1 MTGRGRMD
9 DGYFSRTAGGR
20 VRAFDFR
27 VLGAFGLV
35 GALLV
40 CLSSEVA
47 AQAGRRRQ
55 SPPPKVEE
63 KGTPSAEEKSAAAPA
78 VKKGAEIIEE
88 LSLPER
94 ATTRVQ
100 LRNGLTLIVRE
111 RYRSPLVNIVIVVK
125 GERTAEPAGIA
136 QLVGRLLFRGT
147 SSRPGF
153 QLLETLRALGGELV
167 MEEQVDRMLFR
178 VTVPAEHA
186 LPALDILADGLQ
198 HPAFD
203 EAALRQ
209 EIEHLLQEERL
220 RNDRPEEFAR
230 ARALALTLAGRQRGS
245 LSVLEQEGALRALTR
260 EVLRDFHRRH
270 YRGDRIVIALVGAV
284 NTPEIVERVQRLF
297 GDLPFI
303 EKEAAP
309 SGQERASAENAPP
322 SVPCVAADKSM
333 PHGEPLPISRD
344 LVRYGSDQGDLPVA
358 LVTVLHEV
366 PEAVCARDRSG
377 EGVLLLHLLATALAK
392 GRASRSA
399 LRVRFEGGI
408 AADVKAEPMSWEGGG
423 ALLVQWRVNPDDRE
437 RVLRTYWEEV
447 EKLRRLR
454 LSPGELQRARA
465 LLERQWLQRTMT
477 YAGEAEQLAVA
488 EAIWGA
494 WSFADQWVAR
504 LNAITAEQVRA
515 FAERC
520 FRIEHVT
527 LHEYLPRGVAP
538 LSSAAEVAAQITTW
552 APGLMEREI
561 PADRIGSF
569 PEIPIQPEG
578 VRRTHEGEGEAVVF
592 SLQPEPLRDFS
603 VLEGPRAFV
612 REDRSH
618 PILSIGIFFQGG
630 RAAETSATAGV
641 TELMLRSILRGTL
654 GSAVQS
660 SQRLETLRGRTPISA
675 ADVAMRLE
683 QWGADITPVTAP
695 DFFGY
700 VLTVPSR
707 NQDHA
712 LRGLLSLIE
721 RPALADEEIRQEQA
735 QLLLEIQARR
745 ADPWERSRTLAA
757 RALYGDT
764 PYGRT
769 PEGDEET
776 VRALTPDQVRAW
788 YANTIARQFPLVVIV
803 GDTDGS
809 ALISNIVAREVRRQ
823 DLARTFYAALPKP
836 PDKAQSRVEEA
847 PTRSVVHT
855 FAWLGP
861 SSPSE
866 DEPALQVWRAHLAG
880 WGSEMWRELR
890 TVAASVLE
898 IRVEPRRLGG
908 MITLTVA
915 TAPEHAARVRQIVEQ
930 HVTRLSKE
938 PLGEEAQR
946 RAIQRAVTECAEL
959 FQDHA
964 ALVRAYASAFFAAA
978 HPQQVEQCAPKR
990 RAVTPADL
998 QRVAATYVPFTRAV
1012 VGVVQPRSE
1021 PSSRPEDR
1029 AGTP

>member
-1 MTGRGRMD
+1 MD
-9 DGYFSRTAGGR
+9 DAHFSRTAGGR

-40 CLSSEVA
+40 GLSSEVA

-55 SPPPKVEE
+55 PPPPKVEE
-63 KGTPSAEEKSAAAPA
+63 KGTPSAEEKSAAPA
-78 VKKGAEIIEE
+78 VKKGAEIVEE
-88 LSLPER
+88 VSVPEQ
-94 ATTRVQ
+94 ATTRVR

-111 RYRSPLVNIVIVVK
+111 RYRSPLVSIVVMVK
-125 GERTAEPAGIA
+125 GGRMTEPAGIA
-136 QLVGRLLFRGT
+136 RLVARLLFRGT
-147 SSRPGF
+147 PSRPGF
-153 QLLETLRALGGELV
+153 QLLDALRALGGESV
-167 MEEQVDRMLFR
+167 VEEHVDRMLFR

-186 LPALDILADGLQ
+186 LPALDLLADGLQ

-209 EIEHLLQEERL
+209 EIEHLLQEERW
-220 RNDRPEEFAR
+220 REDRPEEFAR
-230 ARALALTLAGRQRGS
+230 ARAVALALGGRSRGF

-260 EVLRDFHRRH
+260 EVLVDVHRQH
-270 YRGDRIVIALVGAV
+270 YRGERMVIALVGAV
-284 NTPEIVERVQRLF
+284 NTPEVVERVQRLF
-297 GDLPFI
+297 GDLPHA
-303 EKEAAP
+303 EKEATPSDQVTRAP
-309 SGQERASAENAPP
+309 SSESSS
-322 SVPCVAADKSM
+322 SVAVGTNVPQPESS
-333 PHGEPLPISRD
+333 PISQG
-344 LVRYGSDQGDLPVA
+344 LVRYGADQGDLPIA
-358 LVTVLHEV
+358 LVTALHEV
-366 PEAVCARDRSG
+366 PEAVWARDRRE
-377 EGVLLLHLLATALAK
+377 EGILLLHLLAAALAE
-392 GRASRSA
+392 GWASRSVLHA
-399 LRVRFEGGI
+399 RFEKGI

-423 ALLVQWRVNPDDRE
+423 ALLVQWRVNPNDRE
-437 RVLRTYWEEV
+437 HVLRAYVEEV

-488 EAIWGA
+488 EAMWGS
-494 WSFADQWVAR
+494 WRFADQWLIR

-520 FRIEHVT
+520 LYIGQMT
-527 LHEYLPRGVAP
+527 LHEYLPRGVASSP
-538 LSSAAEVAAQITTW
+538 SAAEVVAHTARQI
-552 APGLMEREI
+552 PGLMEREI
-561 PADRIGSF
+561 SADRIGSF
-569 PEIPIQPEG
+569 PEVPIQPEG
-578 VRRTHEGEGEAVVF
+578 VRRTHEGEGETVIF

-603 VLEGPRAFV
+603 VFEGPRAFV
-612 REDRSH
+612 REDRSR
-618 PILSIGIFFQGG
+618 PILSIGVFFQGG
-630 RAAETSATAGV
+630 RIAETSAMAGV

-654 GSAVQS
+654 GSAARS
-660 SQRLETLRGRTPISA
+660 SERVETLRDRTPISGA
-675 ADVAMRLE
+675 EAVLRLE
-683 QWGADITPVTAP
+683 QWGADVALVNAP

-721 RPALADEEIRQEQA
+721 RPALSDEEIRREQA
-735 QLLLEIQARR
+735 QLLLEIRARR
-745 ADPWERSRTLAA
+745 ADPWQRSRALAA
-757 RALYGDT
+757 HALYGDT

-788 YANTIARQFPLVVIV
+788 YANTIARQFPLIVIV

-809 ALISNIVAREVRRQ
+809 ALISNVVAREIRRQ
-823 DLARTFYAALPKP
+823 DIARTFYTALPKP

-866 DEPALQVWRAHLAG
+866 DEPALQVWRAHLSG
-880 WGSEMWRELR
+880 WGSELWRELQ
-890 TVAASVLE
+890 TVAASALE

-915 TAPEHAARVRQIVEQ
+915 TAPEHAARMRQIVEQ
-930 HVTRLSKE
+930 HAMRLSKE

-959 FQDHA
+959 FDDHA

>member
-1 MTGRGRMD
+1 MTGRGRMGD
-9 DGYFSRTAGGR
+9 AQ
-20 VRAFDFR
+20 RAWT
-27 VLGAFGLV
+27 LGARFLGVFGIV

-40 CLSSEVA
+40 SLSSDVV

-55 SPPPKVEE
+55 PPPPPRGEE
-63 KGTPSAEEKSAAAPA
+63 RRTLPTEETSVVAPA
-78 VKKGAEIIEE
+78 VKKGAEIVEHV
-88 LSLPER
+88 SVPEQ
-94 ATTRVQ
+94 ATTRVR

-111 RYRSPLVNIVIVVK
+111 RYRSPLVSLVVVVK
-125 GERTAEPAGIA
+125 GGRMTEPAGIA
-136 QLVGRLLFRGT
+136 RLVARLLFRGT

-153 QLLETLRALGGELV
+153 QLLDAWRALGGEPV
-167 MEEQVDRMLFR
+167 VEEHVDRMIFR

-186 LPALDILADGLQ
+186 LPALDLLADGLQ

-203 EAALRQ
+203 EAALRE

-230 ARALALTLAGRQRGS
+230 ARAMALALGGRSRGF
-245 LSVLEQEGALRALTR
+245 LPLLEQEGALRALTR
-260 EVLRDFHRRH
+260 DVLVAVHRQQ
-270 YRGDRIVIALVGAV
+270 YRGERMVIAVVGAV
-284 NTPEIVERVQRLF
+284 NTPEVVERVQRLF
-297 GDLPFI
+297 GDLPDV
-303 EKEAAP
+303 EKEATPSDQVTRAP
-309 SGQERASAENAPP
+309 SPESVSSVAVGTNAPQLE
-322 SVPCVAADKSM
+322 SS
-333 PHGEPLPISRD
+333 PISQGR
-344 LVRYGSDQGDLPVA
+344 VRYGADQGDLPVA
-358 LVTVLHEV
+358 LVTALHEV
-366 PEAVCARDRSG
+366 PEVVWTRDRRE
-377 EGVLLLHLLATALAK
+377 EGILLLHLLAATLAE

-399 LRVRFEGGI
+399 LRVRFEEGI
-408 AADVKAEPMSWEGGG
+408 AAEVRAEPLDWEGGG
-423 ALLVQWRVNPDDRE
+423 ILLVQWRMDSADRE
-437 RVLRTYWEEV
+437 RVLRAYVEEA
-447 EKLRRLR
+447 EKLRRWR
-454 LSPGELQRARA
+454 LSSGELQRARA

-477 YAGEAEQLAVA
+477 YAGEAEHLALA
-488 EAIWGA
+488 EAIWGS
-494 WSFADQWVAR
+494 WRFADQWLVR

-520 FRIEHVT
+520 LYIGQMT

-538 LSSAAEVAAQITTW
+538 SPSAAEVVAHMARQI
-552 APGLMEREI
+552 PGLMEREI
-561 PADRIGSF
+561 SADRIGSF
-569 PEIPIQPEG
+569 PEIPVQPEG
-578 VRRTHEGEGEAVVF
+578 VRRAHEGEGEAVVF

-603 VLEGPRAFV
+603 VFEGPRAFV
-612 REDRSH
+612 REDRSR
-618 PILSIGIFFQGG
+618 PILSIGVFFQGG
-630 RAAETSATAGV
+630 RLAETSATAGV
-641 TELMLRSILRGTL
+641 TELMVRSILRGGTAWPFSERS
-654 GSAVQS
+654 GIAEGARGEVS
-660 SQRLETLRGRTPISA
+660 RGRTLLSA
-675 ADVAMRLE
+675 AEVALRME
-683 QWGADITPVTAP
+683 QWGADVAFVTAP

-721 RPALADEEIRQEQA
+721 RPALSDEEIRREQA
-735 QLLLEIQARR
+735 QLLLEIRARR
-745 ADPWERSRTLAA
+745 ADPWERSRALAA

-764 PYGRT
+764 PYGRA

-788 YANTIARQFPLVVIV
+788 YANTIARQFPLIVIV

-809 ALISNIVAREVRRQ
+809 ALISNIVAREIRRQ
-823 DLARTFYAALPKP
+823 DVARIFYAALPKP
-836 PDKAQSRVEEA
+836 PGEAPSPAEEA

-866 DEPALQVWRAHLAG
+866 DEPALYVWRAHLAG
-880 WGSEMWRELR
+880 WGSEVWRELR
-890 TVAASVLE
+890 TVAASALE

-915 TAPEHAARVRQIVEQ
+915 AAPEHAARVRQIIEQ

-938 PLGEEAQR
+938 PLSEEAQR
-946 RAIQRAVTECAEL
+946 RAIHRAVTECAEL
-959 FQDHA
+959 FDDHA

-998 QRVAATYVPFTRAV
+998 QRVAATYVPFARAV
-1012 VGVVQPRSE
+1012 VGVVRPRSE

-1029 AGTP
+1029 ARTP